1 MGTALDRAR
10 AAMRAELEKLY
21 EGRCDIVEYQSYKK
35 ENGATSFHEV
45 TVFSD
50 VPCRVSFG
58 NLGNTNAATSTGVA
72 VAIEQTIKLFI
83 NPDITIK
90 AGSKIIVTQ
99 NGETAE
105 YKNANPPMRYS
116 THQEII
122 LDYFKR
128 WA

>member
-1 MGTALDRAR
+1 MPTALERAR

-21 EGRCDIVEYQSYKK
+21 EGVCDIIEYQSYK
-35 ENGATSFHEV
+35 EGSATRFREV
-45 TVFSD
+45 TVYES

-58 NLGNTNAATSTGVA
+58 NLGNTNAASSTGVA

-90 AGSKIIVTQ
+90 AGSKIVVTQ

-122 LDYFKR
+122 LEYFKR

>member
-1 MGTALDRAR
+1 MTGQEQPP
-10 AAMRAELEKLY
+10 AAHKKACMK
-21 EGRCDIVEYQSYKK
+21 GVCDIVEYQSYKK
-35 ENGATSFHEV
+35 ENGASAFREV
-45 TVFSD
+45 TVYSD

-58 NLGNTNAATSTGVA
+58 NMGNVNAAQSTGVA

-99 NGETAE
+99 NGETVD
-105 YKNANPPMRYS
+105 YHNANPPMKYA